1 MSTPALEL
9 TKEAFTSDQDVRWCP
24 GCGDYA
30 ILSAMQKALPELG
43 RQPHEVAF
51 ISGIGC
57 SSRFPYYMA
66 TYGFHTIHG
75 RAPAI
80 ASGLRAVNPDLLI
93 WVVTG
98 DGDGLSIGGNHL
110 IHALRRNVDL
120 NYLLFNNRIY
130 GLTKGQAS
138 PTSQPGLVTKS
149 TPFGAI
155 DRPLNPMAFALGCG
169 VTWYGRTIDRDLK
182 HIGAMIKAA
191 PEHDGGSFLEIMQN
205 CIVFNDGVYEDIYAP
220 KTKADH
226 ILVCEEGQPLVFGQN
241 GDKALVLEDDGFM
254 IVARADVDPGQI
266 AIHDGGNLQHA
277 WALAQLVRPLPIGI
291 LYRVDRPIWERQLLE
306 QEAAAIAKKGPGDLD
321 KLMRAGVT
329 WEVR

>member
-1 MSTPALEL
+1 MSATTAVL
-9 TKEAFTSDQDVRWCP
+9 TKDDFASDQDVRWCP

-30 ILSAMQKALPELG
+30 ILSAMQKVLPELG

-57 SSRFPYYMA
+57 SSRFPYYME

-80 ASGLRAVNPDLLI
+80 ATGLRMANPDLLI

-110 IHALRRNVDL
+110 IHALRRNLDL
-120 NYLLFNNRIY
+120 NYLLFNNEIY

-138 PTSQPGLVTKS
+138 PTSRLGTVSKS
-149 TPFGAI
+149 TPFGSS
-155 DRPLNPMAFALGCG
+155 DTPVNPMAFALGCG
-169 VTWYGRTIDRDLK
+169 ATWYGRTVDRDLK
-182 HIGAMIKAA
+182 HMTATIKAA
-191 PEHDGGSFLEIMQN
+191 PEHRGASFLEIMQN
-205 CIVFNDGVYEDIYAP
+205 CIVFNDGVHEDLYAA

-226 ILVCEEGQPLVFGQN
+226 LVVCEEGQPLVFGQGGN
-241 GDKALVLEDDGFM
+241 KALVLEGEGF
-254 IVARADVDPGQI
+254 VVVDRESVDPSRI
-266 AIHDGGNLQHA
+266 AVHQRANLQQA

-291 LYRVDRPIWERQLLE
+291 LYRHERPTWEQSIFDQE
-306 QEAAAIAKKGPGDLD
+306 QEMIARKGPGDLG
-321 KLMRAGVT
+321 KLMRSGVT
-329 WEVR
+329 WEVG